1 MPSPVASA
9 TTRYRTW
16 VGGLMDLI
24 RFAMFAR
31 PVRAGATGERWR
43 GDVIAWFLTHE
54 RLLLLAV
61 LLIGIIL
68 RALLIAFSPTP
79 FGYVWDF
86 YHEGVRLLWRDGH
99 LPVSTACWQ
108 CYHPPLFYILGWPLY
123 AFGRWTAGARDADA
137 QGLRWLAGL
146 ATASAAVTIYYGYR
160 MLRLFRCRGASL
172 VSGAALLVTFPCLF
186 FSSYGAE
193 ADILLTAI
201 LSAFIYYLTRDLP
214 SRASLGSSL
223 RLGML
228 AGLAAATKYSG
239 LVAVVSVVMLS
250 VIRFVRA
257 PRRPSVL
264 GHALIIVVVAAVV
277 GGWKYLDNYQRY
289 GTPLYANGT
298 AQEGFAIVRRG
309 FNAKRYEFTSFRLND
324 VFRLYGPH
332 PPRAPLTD
340 LPVYRSVPTTL
351 HALAWSDMSF
361 FSEPSRHGDP
371 SRPYPRKR
379 VPAVLVD
386 SVIVL
391 GVAPELLAIT
401 GLVAN
406 LGRRRF
412 LPLLV
417 MSVVAVSAYLWWF
430 LAQESWALKTK
441 YLLFLL
447 PIFVVYMVSGAA
459 FLWKRT
465 PMVGLFAGGLLTALF
480 VVTTAYLLAFDLG

>member
-1 MPSPVASA
+1 
-9 TTRYRTW
+9 
-16 VGGLMDLI
+16 
-24 RFAMFAR
+24 MFAR

-43 GDVIAWFLTHE
+43 GNVIAWFLIHE
-54 RLLLLAV
+54 RPLLFAV

-86 YHEGVRLLWRDGH
+86 YHEGVRLLWRDGR

-146 ATASAAVTIYYGYR
+146 ATASAAVAIYYGYR

-172 VSGAALLVTFPCLF
+172 VGGAALLVTFPCLF

-201 LSAFIYYLTRDLP
+201 LSSFIYYLTRDFP

-223 RLGML
+223 RLGVL

-239 LVAVVSVVMLS
+239 LVAIVSVVILS
-250 VIRFVRA
+250 AFRLMRG
-257 PRRPSVL
+257 PRRLTTL
-264 GHALIIVVVAAVV
+264 GHVLIILLVASVV
-277 GGWKYLDNYQRY
+277 GGWKYLDNYQQY

-298 AQEGFAIVRRG
+298 AQAGFAIERG
-309 FNAKRYEFTSFRLND
+309 GVHVKRYEFASFRLDD
-324 VFRLYGPH
+324 VFRLYAPH
-332 PPRAPLTD
+332 PPRGALTD

-379 VPAVLVD
+379 VPAVLVE

-391 GVAPELLAIT
+391 GVVPELLAIT
-401 GLVAN
+401 GLLAN
-406 LGRRRF
+406 LGRARF

-417 MSVVAVSAYLWWF
+417 MSLVTGSAYLWWF

-447 PIFVVYMVSGAA
+447 PIFVVYTVSGTA
-459 FLWKRT
+459 FVCKRV
-465 PMVGLFAGGLLTALF
+465 PSVGLAAGVVLATLF
-480 VVTTAYLLAFDLG
+480 VVTTGYLLAFDLG